1 MEAIAHAKNE
11 AISKIFNDPLGHGSV
26 KETYQHVKLK
36 DNTITL
42 TDVKNGLIA
51 ILSVS
56 KT

>member
-11 AISKIFNDPLGHGSV
+11 VISKIFNDPLGHGSV

-42 TDVKNGLIA
+42 TDVKKWI
-51 ILSVS
+51 
-56 KT
+56 